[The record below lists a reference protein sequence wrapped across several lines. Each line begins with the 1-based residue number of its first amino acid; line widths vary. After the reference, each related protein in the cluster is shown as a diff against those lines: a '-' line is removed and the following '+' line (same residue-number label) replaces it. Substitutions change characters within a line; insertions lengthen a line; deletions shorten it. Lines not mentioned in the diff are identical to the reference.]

1 VFGSQ
6 KAEQFDP
13 NQTIVDRIIGALN
26 RSVLSIMH
34 QLHAGKL
41 IA

>member
-13 NQTIVDRIIGALN
+13 NQTIVDRIIGGINFTLV
-26 RSVLSIMH
+26 S
-34 QLHAGKL
+34 
-41 IA
+41 